1 MAIDGGMEL
10 TSISRQPGTV
20 PPVLWV
26 GRAAEPSISPAP
38 NFLDQPGAECLVAVL
53 PGALE
58 VCLEWLESVRRQQ
71 PDLPVILLLEEFSFS
86 VARQLRL
93 AGAFEVL
100 AADAPQEEVQ
110 FLIQEAREQY
120 SRRRSLR
127 SVPAWRKT
135 LVGNCQAIER
145 LAEAIRLIAERRSTI
160 LITGETGTGK
170 EVVAKAIHAAS
181 GRTGPLVS
189 LNCAALPETLLEA
202 ELFGHTRGA
211 FTGAQQARAGRFEA
225 AHRGSIFLDEIGDM
239 PLELQ
244 AKLLRVL
251 QEREV
256 QRLGSSENIPV
267 DVRVIAATN
276 ADLLSKVEDGRFR
289 EDLYYRL
296 NVVPLHLPPLR
307 EREGDVALLAQH
319 FVEKICGQEGI
330 AVKRLT
336 PAAVRRLEEYSWPGN
351 IRELEN
357 TVERAI
363 ALSGRR
369 TELWPADFL
378 LPAVMKKP
386 TGITADCLQ
395 LTLPEEGIDLERI
408 IAGLERQMIEQA
420 LRRTKGNKSAAAE
433 LLQLKRT
440 TLGAKMRTL
449 GAGEGPRALTA

>member
-1 MAIDGGMEL
+1 M
-10 TSISRQPGTV
+10 TSISRQPTTV

-26 GRAAEPSISPAP
+26 GGAAEPSISPALK
-38 NFLDQPGAECLVAVL
+38 NLDQPGAECLVAVL
-53 PGALE
+53 PGTLE
-58 VCLEWLESVRRQQ
+58 TSLDWLESARGQN
-71 PDLPVILLLEEFSFS
+71 PDLPIILLLEEYSALT
-86 VARQLRL
+86 ARQLRL

-100 AADAPQEEVQ
+100 PAEAPPEEIQ
-110 FLIQEAREQY
+110 SLIQQAREKY
-120 SRRRSLR
+120 SHGRAARP
-127 SVPAWRKT
+127 VPPWRKS
-135 LVGNCQAIER
+135 LVGNCQAMER
-145 LAEAIRLIAERRSTI
+145 LAEAIGLIAERRSTI

-225 AHRGSIFLDEIGDM
+225 AQRGTIFLDEIGDM

-256 QRLGSSENIPV
+256 QRLGSSENIAV

-319 FVEKICGQEGI
+319 FVEKICAQEGI
-330 AVKRLT
+330 PPKVLTLAARQRLQ
-336 PAAVRRLEEYSWPGN
+336 EYSWPGN

-369 TELWPADFL
+369 AELLPLDFL
-378 LPAVMKKP
+378 LPTMLRKP
-386 TGITADCLQ
+386 VAASPDALQ
-395 LTLPEEGIDLERI
+395 LTLPEEGIDFERI

-449 GAGEGPRALTA
+449 GAGEAPRALTA